1 MGQYR
6 PEEGNFEVNASRI
19 AVIVARWN
27 SEVTDGL
34 LEGAVRALGRHGIS
48 GEAECKN
55 TQPAQTQPKQA

>member
-6 PEEGNFEVNASRI
+6 PEEGSFEVNTSRI

-34 LEGAVRALGRHGIS
+34 LEGAVRA
-48 GEAECKN
+48 
-55 TQPAQTQPKQA
+55 

>member
-6 PEEGNFEVNASRI
+6 PEEGSFEVNTSRI

-48 GEAECKN
+48 GEGSKSL
-55 TQPAQTQPKQA
+55 QSPWSL